1 MSFIFRRTRTAM
13 KLRIASLIALSLALG
28 SAHADVTLNLKDAE
42 INTLISTVS
51 EVTGK
56 NFIVDPRVKGKVTV
70 ISAAPMDQQAVYE
83 TFLAVLQVQG
93 FAAIPAGN
101 AIKII
106 PETNARS
113 DGGIL
118 SRSGAGMPIDD
129 LVTYVY
135 PVKNISAAQ
144 LVPILRPIMAQS
156 AHLAAYPGNNMLLI
170 VDRAGNVSRL
180 IEIIKKLDGDGDRDV
195 ESVPLENAAATEVVR
210 ILTTFIQQAKAAD
223 PTAAAATVLADERS
237 NAVLVGGDKGE
248 RARVVALIKRLDG
261 PLKDS
266 DGNTQVVYLRY
277 ASAENLAPILEG
289 YAQQAATAATPGGTS
304 GTPATA
310 AASGSGGA
318 GGFEKTRV
326 IADKDNNALVI
337 TAPPKTMRQIKSVIE
352 QLDIQRAQVLVQAII
367 AEVSQS
373 KSSQLGLDFAV
384 YNPEGG
390 AVASILNS
398 TTLSAVTS
406 AVTAGTPLA
415 ALSGVGQGISLG
427 GGVVRD
433 GGRSGTSFGLL
444 LKALQGDSDTNVLST
459 PTLTSLDNEESEVSV
474 GQEVPFLSGSFS
486 NTGTST
492 GGSVNP
498 FQTIERK
505 DVGLKLGVTPQI
517 NVGGVIKL
525 KIKLESS
532 SVASDTGTV
541 GTASLVTN
549 KRTITNTVNVA
560 SGQVLVIG
568 GLTDDNSNESKSQ
581 VPLLGSIPVL
591 GELFKSRTVSRMKRN
606 LMVFIHP
613 TVLRTQDEGDFYTRR
628 KYDSVRNVQLLAA
641 ERGNL
646 PLGVGQRLVMPE
658 IDAYI
663 RANALPKSAT
673 PVPPAKASAA
683 PATEGSAPS
692 APPGAAA
699 ANFDPTPGPAPVVI
713 APAPVA
719 PAPAPNS
726 TRSATPSNVIVVPA
740 QRPGEP
746 TPVQIAPQTGTNP

>member
-1 MSFIFRRTRTAM
+1 MIPM
-13 KLRIASLIALSLALG
+13 KLRLALFTSAALITG

-70 ISAAPMDQQAVYE
+70 ISAAPMDNQAVYE

-93 FAAIPAGN
+93 FAAVPAGD

-118 SRSGAGMPIDD
+118 TRSGAGMPLDD

-135 PVKNISAAQ
+135 AVKNISAAQ

-170 VDRAGNVSRL
+170 VDRAGNVARL
-180 IEIIKKLDGDGDRDV
+180 IEIIKKLDGGGDREV
-195 ESVPLENAAATEVVR
+195 QSIALENASASEVVR
-210 ILTTFIQQAKAAD
+210 ILTTLIQQAKAAD
-223 PTAAAATVLADERS
+223 PSAATATVIADERS
-237 NAVLVGGDKGE
+237 NAVLVGGEASE
-248 RARVVALIKRLDG
+248 RERVISLIKRLDS
-261 PLKDS
+261 PLKDTDS
-266 DGNTQVVYLRY
+266 NTQVIYLRY

-289 YAQQAATAATPGGTS
+289 YAQQASAA
-304 GTPATA
+304 GTPAGGTA
-310 AASGSGGA
+310 APAASAGGSGA
-318 GGFEKTRV
+318 GFEKTRV
-326 IADKDNNALVI
+326 LADKDNNALVI

-373 KSSQLGLDFAV
+373 KTSQLGLDFAV
-384 YNPEGG
+384 FNPEGG
-390 AVASILNS
+390 AVASIFD
-398 TTLSAVTS
+398 TATLSAIGNVVT
-406 AVTAGTPLA
+406 TGTPLA
-415 ALSGVGQGISLG
+415 GLGAIGQGINIG
-427 GGVVRD
+427 GGVIRND
-433 GGRSGTSFGLL
+433 GRSGTSFGVL
-444 LKALQGDSDTNVLST
+444 LKALQGDSDSNVLST
-459 PTLTSLDNEESEVSV
+459 PNLTSLDNEESEVSV

-486 NTGTST
+486 NTGGGNT

-505 DVGLKLGVTPQI
+505 DVGLKLNVTPQI
-517 NVGGVIKL
+517 NVGGVVKL

-532 SVASDTGTV
+532 SVAAGTV
-541 GTASLVTN
+541 GTSSLVTA

-568 GLTDDNSNESKSQ
+568 GLTDDNSNEGKQ
-581 VPLLGSIPVL
+581 QIPLLGSIPVI
-591 GELFKSRTVSRMKRN
+591 GELFKSRNVSRMKRN

-628 KYDSVRNVQLLAA
+628 KYDSVRNVQVQKADK
-641 ERGNL
+641 GNL
-646 PLGVGQRLVMPE
+646 PLGVGQRLVLPE
-658 IDAYI
+658 LDAYI
-663 RANALPKSAT
+663 RDNAAPKAAT
-673 PVPPAKASAA
+673 PPPAVA
-683 PATEGSAPS
+683 PAAS
-692 APPGAAA
+692 
-699 ANFDPTPGPAPVVI
+699 
-713 APAPVA
+713 APAPVFVA
-719 PAPAPNS
+719 PAPQPTPIEPAPAEPVD
-726 TRSATPSNVIVVPA
+726 RSKVASNVIIIPA

-746 TPVQIAPQTGTNP
+746 APVR

>member
-1 MSFIFRRTRTAM
+1 M
-13 KLRIASLIALSLALG
+13 KLRIASLLALTLAFA

-70 ISAAPMDQQAVYE
+70 ISAAPMDKQAVYE

-93 FAAIPAGN
+93 FAAVPAGD

-106 PETNARS
+106 PETNART
-113 DGGIL
+113 DAGVL
-118 SRSGAGMPIDD
+118 TRSGAGMALDD
-129 LVTYVY
+129 LVSYVY
-135 PVKNISAAQ
+135 AVKNISAAQ

-156 AHLAAYPGNNMLLI
+156 AHLAAYPSNNMLLI
-170 VDRAGNVSRL
+170 VDRAGNVTRL
-180 IEIIKKLDGDGDRDV
+180 IEIIKKLDGDGDREV
-195 ESVPLENAAATEVVR
+195 ESIPLENASASEVVR
-210 ILTTFIQQAKAAD
+210 IITTLIQQAKAAD
-223 PTAAAATVLADERS
+223 PSAASATVIADERS

-248 RARVVALIKRLDG
+248 RGRVVSLIKRLDG
-261 PLKDS
+261 PLKES

-289 YAQQAATAATPGGTS
+289 YAQQAAAASTPGG
-304 GTPATA
+304 GTA
-310 AASGSGGA
+310 AAPAASAGGGGA

-326 IADKDNNALVI
+326 LADKDNNALVI
-337 TAPPKTMRQIKSVIE
+337 TAPPKTMRQIKGVIE

-367 AEVSQS
+367 AEVSAGQT
-373 KSSQLGLDFAV
+373 KQLGLDFAIF
-384 YNPEGG
+384 NPEGG
-390 AVASILNS
+390 AIASVFDTS
-398 TTLSAVTS
+398 TLSAIGNVVT
-406 AVTAGTPLA
+406 TGNPLA
-415 ALSGVGQGISLG
+415 ALGAVGQGINLG
-427 GGVVRD
+427 GAVLNN
-433 GGRSGTSFGLL
+433 GGRSGTSFGVL
-444 LKALQGDSDTNVLST
+444 LKALQNDSDTNVLST

-486 NTGTST
+486 NTGGGNT

-517 NVGGVIKL
+517 NVGGVVKL

-532 SVASDTGTV
+532 SVSAGTV

-568 GLTDDNSNESKSQ
+568 GLTSEDSNEGKSQ
-581 VPLLGSIPVL
+581 VPLLGSIPII
-591 GELFKSRTVSRMKRN
+591 GELFKSRNVSRNKRN

-628 KYDSVRNVQLLAA
+628 KYDAVRTMQVEKAA
-641 ERGNL
+641 QGKL
-646 PLGVGQRLVMPE
+646 PLGTGNRLVLPE
-658 IDAYI
+658 LDAYI
-663 RANALPKSAT
+663 RENAASK
-673 PVPPAKASAA
+673 SAA
-683 PATEGSAPS
+683 PPLAATAT
-692 APPGAAA
+692 PPVQG
-699 ANFDPTPGPAPVVI
+699 FEPAPQ
-713 APAPVA
+713 PAPKPVE
-719 PAPAPNS
+719 P
-726 TRSATPSNVIVVPA
+726 VPV
-740 QRPGEP
+740 R
-746 TPVQIAPQTGTNP
+746 

>member
-1 MSFIFRRTRTAM
+1 M

-663 RANALPKSAT
+663 RANALPKTAT
-673 PVPPAKASAA
+673 PTPAPKLSIA
-683 PATEGSAPS
+683 PSTEASAPS
-692 APPGAAA
+692 VPPGAAA
-699 ANFDPTPGPAPVVI
+699 TNFDPTPGPAPAVA

-719 PAPAPNS
+719 AAPAPTS

>member
-1 MSFIFRRTRTAM
+1 M
-13 KLRIASLIALSLALG
+13 KLRLATLLALSLALTG
-28 SAHADVTLNLKDAE
+28 ARADVTLNLKDAE

-70 ISAAPMDQQAVYE
+70 ISAAPMNKQAVYE

-93 FAAIPAGN
+93 FAAVPAGD

-118 SRSGAGMPIDD
+118 NRSGAGMPIDD
-129 LVTYVY
+129 LVTYVHA
-135 PVKNISAAQ
+135 VKNISAAQ

-170 VDRAGNVSRL
+170 VDRAGNVARL
-180 IEIIKKLDGDGDRDV
+180 AEIIKKLDGDGDRDV
-195 ESVPLENAAATEVVR
+195 ESVALENASASEVVR
-210 ILTTFIQQAKAAD
+210 IITTMIQQAKAAD
-223 PTAAAATVLADERS
+223 PTAATATVIADERS
-237 NAVLVGGDKGE
+237 NAVLVGGDKAE
-248 RARVVALIKRLDG
+248 RDRIVSLIKRLDG
-261 PLKDS
+261 PLKDTDS
-266 DGNTQVVYLRY
+266 NTQVVYLRY

-289 YAQQAATAATPGGTS
+289 YAQQASSPGAS
-304 GTPATA
+304 GAPA
-310 AASGSGGA
+310 AAAAAPAGGGG

-326 IADKDNNALVI
+326 LPDKDNNALVI

-373 KSSQLGLDFAV
+373 KTKQLGLDFAV
-384 YNPEGG
+384 FNPEGG
-390 AVASILNS
+390 AVASVFDT
-398 TTLSAVTS
+398 TTLGAIGNVVT
-406 AVTAGTPLA
+406 TGNPLA
-415 ALSGVGQGISLG
+415 GLGAVSQGINLG
-427 GGVVRD
+427 GGVIRD
-433 GGRSGTSFGLL
+433 GGRSGTSFGVL
-444 LKALQGDSDTNVLST
+444 LKALQNDSDTNVLST

-486 NTGTST
+486 NTGVGST
-492 GGSVNP
+492 NGSINP

-517 NVGGVIKL
+517 NVGGVVKL

-532 SVASDTGTV
+532 SVAAGTV
-541 GTASLVTN
+541 GTSSLVTA

-568 GLTDDNSNESKSQ
+568 GLTSEDSNEGKSQ
-581 VPLLGSIPVL
+581 IPLLGNIPVV
-591 GELFKSRTVSRMKRN
+591 GELFKSRNVSRTKRN

-628 KYDSVRNVQLLAA
+628 KYDALRATQIQKA
-641 ERGNL
+641 EQGRL
-646 PLGVGQRLVMPE
+646 PLGTGNRLVLPE
-658 IDAYI
+658 LDAYI
-663 RANALPKSAT
+663 RENAAPRPAT
-673 PVPPAKASAA
+673 PP
-683 PATEGSAPS
+683 
-692 APPGAAA
+692 
-699 ANFDPTPGPAPVVI
+699 PAPVPATPAQPAPAYV

-719 PAPAPNS
+719 SPAPAAAAPAPAS
-726 TRSATPSNVIVVPA
+726 APVDRSNLPKNVFVIPA
-740 QRPGEP
+740 QKPGEP
-746 TPVQIAPQTGTNP
+746 APTR

>member
-1 MSFIFRRTRTAM
+1 M
-13 KLRIASLIALSLALG
+13 KLRIAPLLALSLVLS
-28 SAHADVTLNLKDAE
+28 SARADVTLNLKDAE

-93 FAAIPAGN
+93 FAAVPAGD

-106 PETNARS
+106 PETNARA
-113 DGGIL
+113 DGGVVN
-118 SRSGAGMPIDD
+118 RSGAGLPIDD
-129 LVTYVY
+129 LVTYVHE
-135 PVKNISAAQ
+135 VKNISAAQ

-170 VDRAGNVSRL
+170 VDRAGNVAR
-180 IEIIKKLDGDGDRDV
+180 IAEIIKKLDGEGDRDV
-195 ESVPLENAAATEVVR
+195 EAIPLENAAASEVVR

-223 PTAAAATVLADERS
+223 PSAAVASVIADERS
-237 NAVLVGGDKGE
+237 NAVLVGGDRAE
-248 RARVVALIKRLDG
+248 RARIVDLIKRLDG

-289 YAQQAATAATPGGTS
+289 YAAQAS
-304 GTPATA
+304 
-310 AASGSGGA
+310 ASGSSGSAAPAAAPGGA
-318 GGFEKTRV
+318 AAGAGFEKTRV
-326 IADKDNNALVI
+326 LADKDNNALVI
-337 TAPPKTMRQIKSVIE
+337 TAPPKTMRQIRGVIE

-384 YNPEGG
+384 FNPQGG
-390 AVASILNS
+390 AVASILNNS
-398 TTLSAVTS
+398 TLSAATS
-406 AVTAGTPLA
+406 AVTTGNPLA
-415 ALSGVGQGISLG
+415 ALSGLGQGISGG
-427 GGVVRD
+427 GGVIRD
-433 GGRSGTSFGLL
+433 GGNSGTSFGVLL
-444 LKALQGDSDTNVLST
+444 RALQGDSDTNVLST
-459 PTLTSLDNEESEVSV
+459 PVLTSLDNEESEVSV

-486 NTGTST
+486 NTGTSV

-581 VPLLGSIPVL
+581 VPLLGSIPVI
-591 GELFKSRTVSRMKRN
+591 GELFKSRNISRMKRN

-613 TVLRTQDEGDFYTRR
+613 TVLRSADDGDFYTRR
-628 KYDSVRNVQLLAA
+628 KYDSVRSVQVKAA

-646 PLGVGQRLVMPE
+646 PLGVGQRLVLPTL
-658 IDAYI
+658 DSYVLQNAPPS
-663 RANALPKSAT
+663 RA
-673 PVPPAKASAA
+673 AA
-683 PATEGSAPS
+683 PAASSAAQP
-692 APPGAAA
+692 APVRPAAA
-699 ANFDPTPGPAPVVI
+699 APAPI
-713 APAPVA
+713 A
-719 PAPAPNS
+719 PAPAPAS
-726 TRSATPSNVIVVPA
+726 TPAAAPASAPAPNRTGSNVIVIPA

-746 TPVQIAPQTGTNP
+746 TPVIVPGTQPSQSGTTP

>member
-1 MSFIFRRTRTAM
+1 M

-70 ISAAPMDQQAVYE
+70 ISAAPMNQQAVYE

-93 FAAIPAGN
+93 FAAVPAGD

-118 SRSGAGMPIDD
+118 NRSGAGMPIDD

-135 PVKNISAAQ
+135 AVKNISAAQ

-195 ESVPLENAAATEVVR
+195 ESVPLENAAASEVVR

-223 PTAAAATVLADERS
+223 PTAASATVLADERS

-289 YAQQAATAATPGGTS
+289 YAQQASATSTPGGAS
-304 GTPATA
+304 STPATA
-310 AASGSGGA
+310 ASSGGGA

-398 TTLSAVTS
+398 TTLGAVTS

-415 ALSGVGQGISLG
+415 ALSGIGQGISLG
-427 GGVVRD
+427 GGVIRD

-628 KYDSVRNVQLLAA
+628 KYDTVRNVQLQAA

-663 RANALPKSAT
+663 RANAAPKAAT
-673 PVPPAKASAA
+673 PA
-683 PATEGSAPS
+683 PAPQTTPAARFSETPSAGGGTPS

-699 ANFDPTPGPAPVVI
+699 ANFDPTPGPAPAAPTPVAA
-713 APAPVA
+713 APAPSA
-719 PAPAPNS
+719 S
-726 TRSATPSNVIVVPA
+726 RSGASSNVIVIPA

>member
-1 MSFIFRRTRTAM
+1 M
-13 KLRIASLIALSLALG
+13 KLRIATLLALSLALT
-28 SAHADVTLNLKDAE
+28 SAQADVTLNLKDAE

-70 ISAAPMDQQAVYE
+70 ISAAPMDKQAVYE

-93 FAAIPAGN
+93 FAAIPAGD

-113 DGGIL
+113 DGGL
-118 SRSGAGMPIDD
+118 LTRSGAGMPLDD
-129 LVTYVY
+129 LVSYVY

-156 AHLAAYPGNNMLLI
+156 AHLAAYPSNNMLLI
-170 VDRAGNVSRL
+170 VDRAGNVNRL
-180 IEIIKKLDGDGDRDV
+180 IEIIKKLDGDGDREV
-195 ESVPLENAAATEVVR
+195 ESVPLENASASEVVR
-210 ILTTFIQQAKAAD
+210 IITTLVQQAKAAD
-223 PTAAAATVLADERS
+223 PSAATATVIADERS

-248 RARVVALIKRLDG
+248 RSRVVALIKRLDS
-261 PLKDS
+261 PLKETDS
-266 DGNTQVVYLRY
+266 NTQVIYLRY

-289 YAQQAATAATPGGTS
+289 YAQQASAASTPGAAATP
-304 GTPATA
+304 AA
-310 AASGSGGA
+310 AASGGGGA
-318 GGFEKTRV
+318 GFEKTRV
-326 IADKDNNALVI
+326 LADKDNNALVI

-367 AEVSQS
+367 AEVSAS
-373 KSSQLGLDFAV
+373 KTTQLGLDFAV
-384 YNPEGG
+384 FNPEGG
-390 AVASILNS
+390 AVASVFDTS
-398 TTLSAVTS
+398 TLSAIGNVVT
-406 AVTAGTPLA
+406 TGTPLA
-415 ALSGVGQGISLG
+415 GLGAIGQGINLG
-427 GGVVRD
+427 GGVVRN
-433 GGRSGTSFGLL
+433 GGRSGTSFGVL

-517 NVGGVIKL
+517 NIGGVVKL

-532 SVASDTGTV
+532 SVSAGTV

-568 GLTDDNSNESKSQ
+568 GLTSEDSNEGKSQ
-581 VPLLGSIPVL
+581 VPLLGNIPVL
-591 GELFKSRTVSRMKRN
+591 GELFKSRNVSRSKRN

-613 TVLRTQDEGDFYTRR
+613 TVLRTQDDGDFYTRR
-628 KYDSVRNVQLLAA
+628 KYDAVRNIQLQKA
-641 ERGNL
+641 EAGKL
-646 PLGVGQRLVMPE
+646 PLGGGNRLLLPE
-658 IDAYI
+658 LDAYI
-663 RANALPKSAT
+663 RDNAAPKPAT
-673 PVPPAKASAA
+673 PPPAAAPAASAA
-683 PATEGSAPS
+683 PTPVPVSSSAFVPS
-692 APPGAAA
+692 YEPSPAASEQPPVPYAAA
-699 ANFDPTPGPAPVVI
+699 AE
-713 APAPVA
+713 
-719 PAPAPNS
+719 PAPAAEPQP
-726 TRSATPSNVIVVPA
+726 TPRKTGSNVLIIPA
-740 QRPGEP
+740 QKPGEP
-746 TPVQIAPQTGTNP
+746 TPPLANAQTNP

>member
-1 MSFIFRRTRTAM
+1 M

-70 ISAAPMDQQAVYE
+70 ISAAPMNQQAVYE

-93 FAAIPAGN
+93 FAAVPAGD

-118 SRSGAGMPIDD
+118 NRSGAGMPLDD

-195 ESVPLENAAATEVVR
+195 ESVPLENAAASEVVR

-223 PTAAAATVLADERS
+223 PTAASATVLADERS

-289 YAQQAATAATPGGTS
+289 YAQQASATSTPGS
-304 GTPATA
+304 ASSTPATA
-310 AASGSGGA
+310 AASSGGGA

-390 AVASILNS
+390 AVASILNA
-398 TTLSAVTS
+398 TTLGAVTS

-427 GGVVRD
+427 GGVIRD

-663 RANALPKSAT
+663 RANAPPKSAT
-673 PVPPAKASAA
+673 PA
-683 PATEGSAPS
+683 PAAKISVAAGSGGSAPS

-699 ANFDPTPGPAPVVI
+699 TNFDPTPGPV
-713 APAPVA
+713 VA
-719 PAPAPNS
+719 PAPATPAPAPAA
-726 TRSATPSNVIVVPA
+726 TRSTTPSNVIVVPA

>member
-1 MSFIFRRTRTAM
+1 M
-13 KLRIASLIALSLALG
+13 KLRLASLLAAFALTLG

-93 FAAIPAGN
+93 FAAVPAGD

-118 SRSGAGMPIDD
+118 TRSGAGMALDD

-170 VDRAGNVSRL
+170 VDRAGNVARL

-195 ESVPLENAAATEVVR
+195 ESVQLENAAASEVVR

-223 PTAAAATVLADERS
+223 PASASATVIADERS

-248 RARVVALIKRLDG
+248 RARVVSLIKRLDG
-261 PLKDS
+261 PLKDVDS
-266 DGNTQVVYLRY
+266 NTQVVYLRY

-289 YAQQAATAATPGGTS
+289 YAQQVGAAAAPGG
-304 GTPATA
+304 GAAPA
-310 AASGSGGA
+310 AAAPAGGGA

-326 IADKDNNALVI
+326 LPDKDNNALVI

-367 AEVSQS
+367 AEVSAT
-373 KSSQLGLDFAV
+373 KTSQLGLDFAV

-390 AVASILNS
+390 AFANLSNNTIMALA
-398 TTLSAVTS
+398 SAV
-406 AVTAGTPLA
+406 GTGNPLA
-415 ALSGVGQGISLG
+415 ALGAIGQGTTAG
-427 GGVVRD
+427 GGVIRD
-433 GGRSGTSFGLL
+433 GGNSGTSFGVLL
-444 LKALQGDSDTNVLST
+444 RALQGDSETNVLST
-459 PTLTSLDNEESEVSV
+459 PVLTSLDNEESEVSV

-486 NTGTST
+486 NTGTNT

-532 SVASDTGTV
+532 NVASDASTV

-568 GLTDDNSNESKSQ
+568 GLTDDNSNEAKNQ
-581 VPLLGSIPVL
+581 TPFLGNIPVL
-591 GELFKSRTVSRMKRN
+591 GELFKSRNVSRLKRN

-613 TVLRTQDEGDFYTRR
+613 TVLRTQDDGDFYTRR
-628 KYDSVRNVQLLAA
+628 KYDSVRNVQLGNI
-641 ERGNL
+641 ERRGKL
-646 PLGVGQRLVMPE
+646 PLGVGDRLLMPD
-658 IDAYI
+658 IDALRREYES
-663 RANALPKSAT
+663 APKSA
-673 PVPPAKASAA
+673 A
-683 PATEGSAPS
+683 PRSG
-692 APPGAAA
+692 PPGAAA
-699 ANFDPTPGPAPVVI
+699 VVVPAAAPQPAPAAAQPAASSPTPVATEPAASPT
-713 APAPVA
+713 
-719 PAPAPNS
+719 PAPAPRS
-726 TRSATPSNVIVVPA
+726 TTAKNVIVIPA

-746 TPVQIAPQTGTNP
+746 TPAGAAASSSR

>member
-1 MSFIFRRTRTAM
+1 M
-13 KLRIASLIALSLALG
+13 KLRIASLLVLSLALT
-28 SAHADVTLNLKDAE
+28 SARAAVTLNLKDAE

-70 ISAAPMDQQAVYE
+70 ISAAPMDKQAVYE

-93 FAAIPAGN
+93 FAAVPAGN

-118 SRSGAGMPIDD
+118 NRSGAGMPLDD

-170 VDRAGNVSRL
+170 VDRAGNVARL
-180 IEIIKKLDGDGDRDV
+180 ADIIRKLDGDGDREV
-195 ESVPLENAAATEVVR
+195 EAIPLENAAASEVVR
-210 ILTTFIQQAKAAD
+210 IITTMIQQAKAAD
-223 PTAAAATVLADERS
+223 PSAASATVIADERS

-248 RARVVALIKRLDG
+248 RARVVSLIKRLDG

-289 YAQQAATAATPGGTS
+289 YAQQVSTTASPGAAATP
-304 GTPATA
+304 AV
-310 AASGSGGA
+310 ASGGG

-326 IADKDNNALVI
+326 LADKDNNALVI
-337 TAPPKTMRQIKSVIE
+337 TAPPKTMRQIKGVIE

-367 AEVSQS
+367 AEVSAS

-384 YNPEGG
+384 FNPEGG
-390 AVASILNS
+390 AIASVFDSATINAIGNVV
-398 TTLSAVTS
+398 TT
-406 AVTAGTPLA
+406 GNPLA
-415 ALSGVGQGISLG
+415 GLAAIGQGINIG
-427 GGVVRD
+427 GGVLRD
-433 GGRSGTSFGLL
+433 GGKSGTSFGVL

-474 GQEVPFLSGSFS
+474 GREVPFLSGSFS
-486 NTGTST
+486 NTGTT
-492 GGSVNP
+492 TTGSVNP

-505 DVGLKLGVTPQI
+505 DVGLKLAVTPQI
-517 NVGGVIKL
+517 NVGGVVKL

-532 SVASDTGTV
+532 SVETGSV
-541 GTASLVTN
+541 GTANLVTS

-568 GLTDDNSNESKSQ
+568 GLTDDNTNEGKSQ
-581 VPLLGSIPVL
+581 IPFLGDIPVL
-591 GELFKSRTVSRMKRN
+591 GELFKSRNVMRMKRN

-613 TVLRTQDEGDFYTRR
+613 TVLRTQDQGDFYTRR
-628 KYDSVRNVQLLAA
+628 KYDDVRNLQLLKA
-641 ERGNL
+641 EKGEL
-646 PLGVGQRLVMPE
+646 PLKVGQRLVLPE
-658 IDAYI
+658 LDAYI
-663 RANALPKSAT
+663 RDNAAPQAAMPPPAT
-673 PVPPAKASAA
+673 PAATPTPSAETSQFVPSYAPAPQPIPAPQAAPEPQPTPAPQAA
-683 PATEGSAPS
+683 PAPQS
-692 APPGAAA
+692 
-699 ANFDPTPGPAPVVI
+699 
-713 APAPVA
+713 APAPRA
-719 PAPAPNS
+719 ASPAPAS
-726 TRSATPSNVIVVPA
+726 SAESAPAERRKVANNVIVIPA

-746 TPVQIAPQTGTNP
+746 APVR

>member
-1 MSFIFRRTRTAM
+1 M
-13 KLRIASLIALSLALG
+13 KLRIAPLLALSLVLS

-93 FAAIPAGN
+93 FAAVPAGD

-106 PETNARS
+106 PETNARA
-113 DGGIL
+113 DGGVVN
-118 SRSGAGMPIDD
+118 RSGAGMPIDD

-135 PVKNISAAQ
+135 AVKNISAAQ

-170 VDRAGNVSRL
+170 VDRAGNVAR
-180 IEIIKKLDGDGDRDV
+180 IAEIIKKLDGDGDRDV
-195 ESVPLENAAATEVVR
+195 EAIPLENAAASEVVR
-210 ILTTFIQQAKAAD
+210 IITTFIQQAKAAD
-223 PTAAAATVLADERS
+223 PSAAVASVIADERS

-248 RARVVALIKRLDG
+248 RARIADLIRRLDG

-289 YAQQAATAATPGGTS
+289 YAAQASAASAPGGGS
-304 GTPATA
+304 AAPA
-310 AASGSGGA
+310 AAPSAAGGGA
-318 GGFEKTRV
+318 GFEKTRV
-326 IADKDNNALVI
+326 LADKDNNALVI
-337 TAPPKTMRQIKSVIE
+337 TAPPKTMRQIKGVIE

-373 KSSQLGLDFAV
+373 KSSQLGLDFAI

-398 TTLSAVTS
+398 TTLTAATQAVT
-406 AVTAGTPLA
+406 TGNPLA
-415 ALSGVGQGISLG
+415 ALSGIGQGLSGG
-427 GGVVRD
+427 GGVIRD
-433 GGRSGTSFGLL
+433 GGRNGTSFGVL

-459 PTLTSLDNEESEVSV
+459 PVLTSLDNEESEVSV

-492 GGSVNP
+492 GGSINP

-581 VPLLGSIPVL
+581 VPLLGSIPVI
-591 GELFKSRTVSRMKRN
+591 GELFKSRNISRMKRN

-613 TVLRTQDEGDFYTRR
+613 TVLRSAEDGDFYTRR
-628 KYDSVRNVQLLAA
+628 KYDAVRNVQVKAA

-646 PLGVGQRLVMPE
+646 PLGVGQRLVLPTL
-658 IDAYI
+658 DSYVLQ
-663 RANALPKSAT
+663 NAPPRSAT
-673 PVPPAKASAA
+673 PAPSASPGAAQPAAAA
-683 PATEGSAPS
+683 PAPQPVAAPAPQAS
-692 APPGAAA
+692 APPATE
-699 ANFDPTPGPAPVVI
+699 PS
-713 APAPVA
+713 
-719 PAPAPNS
+719 PAPAPS
-726 TRSATPSNVIVVPA
+726 RPTGSNIIVIPA

-746 TPVQIAPQTGTNP
+746 TPVIVPGAQPSQAGTTTP

>member
-1 MSFIFRRTRTAM
+1 M
-13 KLRIASLIALSLALG
+13 KLRIASLIALSLVLV

-70 ISAAPMDQQAVYE
+70 ISAAPMNQQAVYE

-118 SRSGAGMPIDD
+118 NRSGAGMALDD

-135 PVKNISAAQ
+135 PVKNISASQ
-144 LVPILRPIMAQS
+144 LVPVLRPLMAQS
-156 AHLAAYPGNNMLLI
+156 AHLAAYPGNNMLVL
-170 VDRAGNVSRL
+170 VDRAGNVARM

-195 ESVPLENAAATEVVR
+195 ESVPLENAAASEVVR

-223 PTAAAATVLADERS
+223 PTAASATVLADERS

-248 RARVVALIKRLDG
+248 RERVVALIKRLDG

-289 YAQQAATAATPGGTS
+289 YAQQAATASTPGSTS

-310 AASGSGGA
+310 AASSGGA

-337 TAPPKTMRQIKSVIE
+337 TAPPKTMRQIKGVIE

-384 YNPEGG
+384 YDPEGG

-398 TTLSAVTS
+398 TTLNAVTG

-415 ALSGVGQGISLG
+415 ALSGIGQGISLG
-427 GGVVRD
+427 GGVIRD

-549 KRTITNTVNVA
+549 KRTINNTVNVA

-591 GELFKSRTVSRMKRN
+591 GELFKSRSVSRMKRN

-663 RANALPKSAT
+663 RANALPKSLT
-673 PVPPAKASAA
+673 PAPAAKTSAA
-683 PATEGSAPS
+683 SGNEGSAPS
-692 APPGAAA
+692 ASPGAAA
-699 ANFDPTPGPAPVVI
+699 ANFDPTPGPAP
-713 APAPVA
+713 APVA
-719 PAPAPNS
+719 PAPAPAPAPTA

>member
-1 MSFIFRRTRTAM
+1 M
-13 KLRIASLIALSLALG
+13 KLRLALFTLAALVTG
-28 SAHADVTLNLKDAE
+28 SARADVTLNLKDAE

-70 ISAAPMDQQAVYE
+70 ISAAPMDNQAVYE

-93 FAAIPAGN
+93 FAAVPAGD

-118 SRSGAGMPIDD
+118 TRSGAGMPLDD
-129 LVTYVY
+129 LVSYVY
-135 PVKNISAAQ
+135 AVKNISAAQ

-170 VDRAGNVSRL
+170 VDRAGNVARL
-180 IEIIKKLDGDGDRDV
+180 IEVIKKLDGGGDRDV
-195 ESVPLENAAATEVVR
+195 QSIALENASASEVVR
-210 ILTTFIQQAKAAD
+210 ILTTLIQQAKAAD
-223 PTAAAATVLADERS
+223 PSAATATVIADERS
-237 NAVLVGGDKGE
+237 NAVLVGGEASE
-248 RARVVALIKRLDG
+248 RERVMSLIKRLDS
-261 PLKDS
+261 PLKDTDS
-266 DGNTQVVYLRY
+266 NTQVIYLRY

-289 YAQQAATAATPGGTS
+289 YAQQASAA
-304 GTPATA
+304 GTPAGGTA
-310 AASGSGGA
+310 APAAAAGGGGA
-318 GGFEKTRV
+318 GFEKTRV
-326 IADKDNNALVI
+326 LADKDNNALVI

-373 KSSQLGLDFAV
+373 KTSQLGLDFAV

-390 AVASILNS
+390 AVASIFDTS
-398 TTLSAVTS
+398 TLSAIGNVVT
-406 AVTAGTPLA
+406 TGTPLA
-415 ALSGVGQGISLG
+415 GLGAIGQGINIG
-427 GGVVRD
+427 GGVIRND
-433 GGRSGTSFGLL
+433 GRSGTSFGVL
-444 LKALQGDSDTNVLST
+444 LKALQGDSDSNVLST
-459 PTLTSLDNEESEVSV
+459 PNLTSLDNEESEVSV

-486 NTGTST
+486 NTGGGNT

-505 DVGLKLGVTPQI
+505 DVGLKLNVTPQI
-517 NVGGVIKL
+517 NVGGVVKL

-532 SVASDTGTV
+532 SVAAGTV
-541 GTASLVTN
+541 GTSSLVTA

-568 GLTDDNSNESKSQ
+568 GLTDDNSNEAKSQ
-581 VPLLGSIPVL
+581 IPLLGNIPVI
-591 GELFKSRTVSRMKRN
+591 GELFKSRNVSRMKRN

-628 KYDSVRNVQLLAA
+628 KYDSVRNVQVLKADK
-641 ERGNL
+641 GKL
-646 PLGVGQRLVMPE
+646 PLGVGERLVLPE
-658 IDAYI
+658 LDAYI
-663 RANALPKSAT
+663 RDNAAPKAAMPSPAPAARAPE
-673 PVPPAKASAA
+673 PVSAA
-683 PATEGSAPS
+683 PAPQPVPIEPAPS
-692 APPGAAA
+692 APPAPSPTAAA
-699 ANFDPTPGPAPVVI
+699 PVDRSR
-713 APAPVA
+713 VA
-719 PAPAPNS
+719 
-726 TRSATPSNVIVVPA
+726 SNVIIIPA

-746 TPVQIAPQTGTNP
+746 APVR

>member
-1 MSFIFRRTRTAM
+1 MN
-13 KLRIASLIALSLALG
+13 LRLAPLALALSLLAG
-28 SAHADVTLNLKDAE
+28 SATADVTLNLKDAE

-70 ISAAPMDQQAVYE
+70 ISSAPMDKEAVYE

-93 FAAIPAGN
+93 FAAVPAGN

-113 DGGIL
+113 DGGVVN
-118 SRSGAGMPIDD
+118 RNGAGMPIDD

-135 PVKNISAAQ
+135 SVKNVSAAQ

-170 VDRAGNVSRL
+170 VDRAGNVAR
-180 IEIIKKLDGDGDRDV
+180 IADIIRKLDDGGDRDV
-195 ESVPLENAAATEVVR
+195 EAIPLENASASEVVR
-210 ILTTFIQQAKAAD
+210 ILTTLIQQAKAAD
-223 PTAAAATVLADERS
+223 PSATTATVIADERS

-248 RARVVALIKRLDG
+248 RARISSLIKRLDG
-261 PLKDS
+261 PLKES
-266 DGNTQVVYLRY
+266 DGSTQVVYLRY

-289 YAQQAATAATPGGTS
+289 YAQQVNAPAAGAGAATP
-304 GTPATA
+304 AA
-310 AASGSGGA
+310 AASGGGNG

-326 IADKDNNALVI
+326 LADKDNNALVI
-337 TAPPKTMRQIKSVIE
+337 TAPPKTMRQIKGVIE

-367 AEVSQS
+367 AEVSAS

-390 AVASILNS
+390 AIASILNP
-398 TTLSAVTS
+398 TTLSAV
-406 AVTAGTPLA
+406 ANVVTTGNPLVGLG
-415 ALSGVGQGISLG
+415 ALGQGINLG
-427 GGVVRD
+427 GGVVRND
-433 GGRSGTSFGLL
+433 GRSGTSFGIL

-459 PTLTSLDNEESEVSV
+459 PVLTALDNEESEVSV

-486 NTGTST
+486 NTGAGS

-568 GLTDDNSNESKSQ
+568 GLTDDNSNEAKSQ
-581 VPLLGSIPVL
+581 IPLLGSIPVI
-591 GELFKSRTVSRMKRN
+591 GNLFKSRTVSRLKRN

-628 KYDSVRNVQLLAA
+628 KYDALRNVQLEAV
-641 ERGNL
+641 EKRRTL
-646 PLGVGQRLVMPE
+646 PLGVGQRLVLPE
-658 IDAYI
+658 LEAFMRD
-663 RANALPKSAT
+663 NAGPKAAT
-673 PVPPAKASAA
+673 
-683 PATEGSAPS
+683 
-692 APPGAAA
+692 
-699 ANFDPTPGPAPVVI
+699 
-713 APAPVA
+713 
-719 PAPAPNS
+719 PAPAPQPAYYAPPAAIAPQPEPEPQPQS
-726 TRSATPSNVIVVPA
+726 QSQTQPEPQPAPPPAQPVDRSKVPDNVIIIPA

-746 TPVQIAPQTGTNP
+746 AYVR

>member
-1 MSFIFRRTRTAM
+1 M
-13 KLRIASLIALSLALG
+13 KLRIAPLLALSLVLS
-28 SAHADVTLNLKDAE
+28 SARADVTLNLKDAE

-93 FAAIPAGN
+93 FAAVPAGD

-113 DGGIL
+113 DGGIAN
-118 SRSGAGMPIDD
+118 RSGAGMPIDD

-135 PVKNISAAQ
+135 AVKNISAAQ

-170 VDRAGNVSRL
+170 VDRAGNVAR
-180 IEIIKKLDGDGDRDV
+180 IAEIIKKLDGDGDRDV
-195 ESVPLENAAATEVVR
+195 EAIPLENAAASEVVR

-223 PTAAAATVLADERS
+223 PSAAVASVIADERS
-237 NAVLVGGDKGE
+237 NAVLVGGDKAE
-248 RARVVALIKRLDG
+248 RARIVDLIKRLDG

-289 YAQQAATAATPGGTS
+289 YAAQASAAGAPGGAAATP
-304 GTPATA
+304 A
-310 AASGSGGA
+310 AAPSGGA
-318 GGFEKTRV
+318 AGAGFEKTRV
-326 IADKDNNALVI
+326 LADKDNNALVI
-337 TAPPKTMRQIKSVIE
+337 TAPPKTMRQIKGVIE

-373 KSSQLGLDFAV
+373 KSSQLGLDFAI

-398 TTLSAVTS
+398 TTLSAATQ
-406 AVTAGTPLA
+406 AVTTGNPLA
-415 ALSGVGQGISLG
+415 ALSGIGQGLSGG
-427 GGVVRD
+427 GGVIRD
-433 GGRSGTSFGLL
+433 GGRNGTSFGVL

-459 PTLTSLDNEESEVSV
+459 PVLTSLDNEESEVSV

-486 NTGTST
+486 NTGTGV
-492 GGSVNP
+492 GGNVNP
-498 FQTIERK
+498 FQTIQRK

-591 GELFKSRTVSRMKRN
+591 GELFKSRNISRMKRN

-613 TVLRTQDEGDFYTRR
+613 TVLRSAEDGDFYTRR
-628 KYDSVRNVQLLAA
+628 KYDDVRTVQVRAA
-641 ERGNL
+641 QKGNL
-646 PLGVGQRLVMPE
+646 PLGVGQRLVLPTL
-658 IDAYI
+658 DSYVLQ
-663 RANALPKSAT
+663 NA
-673 PVPPAKASAA
+673 PPSRGAA
-683 PATEGSAPS
+683 PAASAS
-692 APPGAAA
+692 PGAAQPASPSA
-699 ANFDPTPGPAPVVI
+699 AQPAAARPAP
-713 APAPVA
+713 AAAA
-719 PAPAPNS
+719 PAPAPAPTAIAPAAS
-726 TRSATPSNVIVVPA
+726 EPAAAPAASRPTGSNVIVIPA

-746 TPVQIAPQTGTNP
+746 TPVIVPGATPSQTGTNP